1 MKDMYKKLKLSA
13 LGKVIP
19 EPELRKKILIRGSH
33 FNTLLRLL
41 QQTDWSQTP
50 VYHQFLRNGRWKHED
65 TSVYSEIELQYNL
78 SYINKLINNEN
89 VDELT
94 KNEMCDT
101 IKEYTVKTMHTLE
114 VLMNQCN
121 MMYYFEKIATK
132 YGGIELNLDQLEK
145 LMSRCLKQYTLIDS
159 FINIFKLI
167 HKKEVSPF
175 GVCNPTAEDRPEG
188 PARREH
194 QRAGEG
200 GHQRTAQGEPH
211 YQHFQLQGE
220 DQLELKRYAD
230 LI

>member
-19 EPELRKKILIRGSH
+19 EPEQRKKILIRGSH

-65 TSVYSEIELQYNL
+65 SSVYSEIELQYNL
-78 SYINKLINNEN
+78 SYINGLVNNEN

-94 KNEMCDT
+94 KNEMAD
-101 IKEYTVKTMHTLE
+101 IMKEYNIKTMHTLE

-132 YGGIELNLDQLEK
+132 YGGRELTLDQLEK
-145 LMSRCLKQYTLIDS
+145 LMSRCLKQYSLIDS
-159 FINIFKLI
+159 FMNIFKLI
-167 HKKEVSPF
+167 HKKEVSHS
-175 GVCNPTAEDRPEG
+175 D
-188 PARREH
+188 
-194 QRAGEG
+194 
-200 GHQRTAQGEPH
+200 
-211 YQHFQLQGE
+211 
-220 DQLELKRYAD
+220 
-230 LI
+230 I